1 MTNENDDFNLEKDFV
16 GIAVLLELLNKHEIF
31 LCHAERRHNYQL
43 WLTVKN
49 SQGERGTFFL
59 SHNKSLVLTN
69 ADCPRAEAK
78 LPASIENVLCD
89 VFDEFKIGNRLKKG
103 HRFVKREIQS
113 DRPQEG
119 RGGLLSQEKRT
130 LKKLKRMSNSRGSGS
145 GMFSEEDEF
154 DPQRKKGEQ
163 VICDHLLDKLRE
175 EFSEAKDVGWV
186 GDRYQFSINDEVVAE
201 LVWEERET
209 KGERDRNNTVGFDI
223 LVIRNETSIFHEVKT
238 GKNDLSSAQR
248 SKALAVGKEHYI
260 FWRVYNIDS
269 SNPTFA
275 VQDFW
280 ESLHKRN
287 VEEQEVV
294 HLVTREQ
301 EGQTV
306 VVHQLETNQKNHSRW
321 LWGTGRRKR
330 AVARVRIKPGSGVL
344 EINRRTLSNYF
355 TELKYHQDIQEVC
368 KKTSTMKSIDIYVN
382 VQGGGQTGQAG
393 AIVLGLGR
401 ALKQFDPTLE
411 PILRENGYLTRDP
424 RQVERKKPGQPGA
437 RKRFQFSKR

>member
-175 EFSEAKDVGWV
+175 EFSEAKDVGWI

-201 LVWEERET
+201 LVWDERET
-209 KGERDRNNTVGFDI
+209 KCEKDRKNTPGYDI
-223 LVIRNETSIFHEVKT
+223 LVIRNGTSMFHEVKT
-238 GKNDLSSAQR
+238 DRNELSLEQR
-248 SKALAVGKEHYI
+248 RKAVEVGKDHYKWWNVCTKTWN
-260 FWRVYNIDS
+260 FGEQVYD
-269 SNPTFA
+269 
-275 VQDFW
+275 
-280 ESLHKRN
+280 ESQCKSTI
-287 VEEQEVV
+287 EEYEVA

-301 EGQTV
+301 DGQTV
-306 VVHQLETNQKNHSRW
+306 VDHQLETNQKNHSEW
-321 LWGTGRRKR
+321 FWGTGRRKR

-344 EINRRTLSNYF
+344 EINRRTLANYF